1 MGAWGY
7 GPFENDAALDCVA
20 DLADADP
27 STIRTGLLAAM
38 REITDSADYIENPEA
53 DAAVAAAVLVAA
65 RLGADPASASAAAL
79 LASHPFE
86 SDGELRLEALRVFD
100 RVTDPRENEW
110 HDLWTDA
117 GALDKVLELLAP
129 YRERLAAAAS
139 S

>member
-7 GPFENDAALDCVA
+7 GPFENDAALDCVG
-20 DLADADP
+20 DLADAAP
-27 STIRTGLLAAM
+27 GAVRGGLLAAM
-38 REITDSADYIENPEA
+38 REVTDSADYIENPEA

-65 RLGADPASASAAAL
+65 RLGADPGSASVEEL

-86 SDGELRLEALRVFD
+86 ADGELRLEALRVFD
-100 RVTDPRENEW
+100 RIADPRENEW

-129 YRERLAAAAS
+129 YRERLAAAV
-139 S
+139 

>member
-27 STIRTGLLAAM
+27 GAVKSGLLGAM
-38 REITDSADYIENPEA
+38 REATGSEDYLENPEA

-65 RLGADPASASAAAL
+65 RLGADPGSGSAEAL

-86 SDGELRLEALRVFD
+86 ADGELRLEALRVFD

-117 GALDKVLELLAP
+117 GALEKVLELLAP
-129 YRERLAAAAS
+129 YRTVLAAH
-139 S
+139 